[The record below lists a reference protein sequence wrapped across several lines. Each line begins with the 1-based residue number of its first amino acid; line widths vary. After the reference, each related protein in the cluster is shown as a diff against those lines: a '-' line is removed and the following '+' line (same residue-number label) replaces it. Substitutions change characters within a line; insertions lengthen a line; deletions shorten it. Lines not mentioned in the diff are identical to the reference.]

1 MAKGRSADYLI
12 HIRAQNKQL
21 KDKLKETQA
30 RMREHKNFM
39 SRISKEL
46 KSLAMGAFGV
56 FGAAAI
62 VQQGVKTLVDFEFQ
76 MSKVKAISGATAEE
90 FKKLEKNARDVGA
103 VSKFTATE
111 IGKLQEELARLGFSA
126 DEIINMTDAARK
138 LATVADAELGEAAK
152 VLGQQ
157 INAFNLSAEDAG
169 RVANVMAES
178 FTKSALDLETFK
190 TAMGNV
196 GAVAFG
202 TGQSIEKTAAQ
213 IAKLVDNGIDASTA
227 GTQMRQVLLE
237 VTKQG
242 LNLDE
247 VLEEVA
253 NSTDVNATAMKYFET
268 RTIPVITTLAR
279 TRGQV
284 ELLNTQFSDMN
295 MEMNGMVDIMED
307 NLLTDFQKLSSAIQE
322 VTLKG
327 GFLNGV
333 LRGLTQSL
341 TTVVNEGVFLGFERH
356 AKNGKEL
363 ANALRGLENPMG
375 ALNKL
380 YIDGKIHS
388 EAYRSAH
395 EELLKTL
402 NKTADTKD
410 PFNVNKDPLDN
421 IIKRDEE
428 RMKKNKILFKEFGSD
443 LATSIAAGF
452 DAKIREIDDFDLDA
466 LLEESMMMTGD
477 PQMVTKIKHGIGDI
491 YKELE
496 SVTKEAQ
503 DSYFNGVN
511 ENFQKGVEQS
521 TKSIVDA
528 IAFQNQVLELQLE
541 QIAFLWSQAGQAV
554 GTAIDGM
561 FDALEAAVAG
571 KDLSQVFKNL
581 FVSLTKQAG
590 QAFTRAGIQDLA
602 AAATA
607 DATAALLSGGTVPK
621 SPLSPFL
628 RSRGKKNLSIGIGLG
643 ATGAIAAG
651 LFGGSGGNQGGGN
664 VSGAAREQVSI
675 PAQITLRVS
684 GKDLVSVINTNERFN
699 RG

>member
-12 HIRAQNKQL
+12 HIRAQNNQL
-21 KDKLKETQA
+21 KAKLKETQA

-39 SRISKEL
+39 SRTSKEL

-90 FKKLEKNARDVGA
+90 FKRLEKNARDVGA

-111 IGKLQEELARLGFSA
+111 IGKLQEELARLGFST

-152 VLGQQ
+152 ALGKQ

-178 FTKSALDLETFK
+178 FTKSALDLEQFN

-196 GAVAFG
+196 GAVAFSS
-202 TGQSIEKTAAQ
+202 GQSIEKTAAQ

-227 GTQMRQVLLE
+227 GTQMRQVLLQ

-253 NSTDVNATAMKYFET
+253 NSTDANAAAMKYFET

-279 TRGQV
+279 TRKEV
-284 ELLNTQFSDMN
+284 ELLNEQFSDTN
-295 MEMNGMVDIMED
+295 KEMDGMVATMEN
-307 NLLTDFQKLSSAIQE
+307 NLLTDFQKMSSAFQE
-322 VTLKG
+322 LILNGKGVSSFLSESVKALTDLTNVLNGSTNLRKFLFGDDLKG
-327 GFLNGV
+327 TGV
-333 LRGLTQSL
+333 LTPDAAEDAEQAMRIYQRAINSGIASFEQFVDVFGKMDDGSVLDKIKKL
-341 TTVVNEGVFLGFERH
+341 FEANEAQ
-356 AKNGKEL
+356 AK
-363 ANALRGLENPMG
+363 RTFM
-375 ALNKL
+375 
-380 YIDGKIHS
+380 
-388 EAYRSAH
+388 
-395 EELLKTL
+395 
-402 NKTADTKD
+402 
-410 PFNVNKDPLDN
+410 
-421 IIKRDEE
+421 
-428 RMKKNKILFKEFGSD
+428 EFGSNV
-443 LATSIAAGF
+443 ATSIAAGF
-452 DAKIREIDDFDLDA
+452 DAKIREIDSFDLDA

-477 PQMVTKIKHGIGDI
+477 NQMVTKIKHGVGDI
-491 YKELE
+491 YAELE

-503 DSYFNGVN
+503 DSYFNGITN
-511 ENFQKGVEQS
+511 NLAAG
-521 TKSIVDA
+521 VDA
-528 IAFQNQVLELQLE
+528 YVSEMEKMFQLMEDIQQLESE
-541 QIAFLWSQAGQAV
+541 QIAFLWNQAGNAV
-554 GTAIDGM
+554 ATSIEGMFSAIETAIQGGNIGD
-561 FDALEAAVAG
+561 
-571 KDLSQVFKNL
+571 VFKNM
-581 FVSLTKQAG
+581 FITLTKQAG
-590 QAFTRAGIQDLA
+590 QAFTRAGINDLA
-602 AAATA
+602 AAAIA
-607 DATAALLSGGTVPK
+607 DAVMATSTAGVVSQ
-621 SPLSPFL
+621 SPLSPHL
-628 RSRGKKNLSIGIGLG
+628 RARGKKNLSIGIGLG
-643 ATGAIAAG
+643 ATGAIAGG

-664 VSGAAREQVSI
+664 VSGAARDQVSI
-675 PAQITLRVS
+675 PSQITLRVS